1 MPIIPLKRIL
11 VLLYNLS
18 DEWNIYL
25 NTVHYTWI
33 TTGPYVL
40 LIWSSNISQTHALLL
55 LVRWRFTALS
65 RKRVHLIKAW
75 VLWNSVSFWWI
86 NSLTISLK
94 TDLNEQLY
102 KIINWIDHIN
112 VIFNIYVL
120 QKLIASHSYLSVSA
134 INAQMR
140 GLNGNY
146 KMLQYFTNL
155 VSTRIPM

>member
-1 MPIIPLKRIL
+1 MLYIVFACSIMLSYYIKRSYQYYHMPIIPLKRIL

-86 NSLTISLK
+86 NSLTISLLVLESPCK
-94 TDLNEQLY
+94 VSSLY
-102 KIINWIDHIN
+102 LLSTVKRNSSQS
-112 VIFNIYVL
+112 VI
-120 QKLIASHSYLSVSA
+120 SYLKTWS
-134 INAQMR
+134 
-140 GLNGNY
+140 
-146 KMLQYFTNL
+146 
-155 VSTRIPM
+155 